1 MTWEVVAMAD
11 DTRPLDDEIKRT
23 WRSGGSAET
32 TSVALA
38 DPDGTDPDSTDT
50 ADGTDGTDTSD
61 SSDADG
67 TDS

>member
-1 MTWEVVAMAD
+1 MAD
-11 DTRPLDDEIKRT
+11 ETRLDEEIKRT
-23 WRSGGSAET
+23 WRTGGSTET

-38 DPDGTDPDSTDT
+38 DPDSADPDSTDT

-61 SSDADG
+61 SSDADT

>member
-1 MTWEVVAMAD
+1 MAD
-11 DTRPLDDEIKRT
+11 DNRQLDDEIKRT